1 MPSIFDG
8 LDEIINSFLGIDE
21 TWISSKKSQLR
32 YEHGETLLRLCKG
45 VVPQNVKGVVPQNVN
60 CSELINALFDQVNLT
75 WNTLAPNYTPRPPS
89 PQNWRRQ
96 ENPYVDPDR
105 SLDEVVLERTITQV
119 TDGNWWNQ
127 IPVEQTLLGVRRGKV
142 IDLVHRD
149 GFEGKDIEIIELKTG
164 KYTPLS
170 ATGQVLKYG
179 IAYAFY
185 RSRYKDLFNSEPAAE
200 LLKSSRITLVVLA
213 PWKFYKPFENCD
225 WLARLEVSLDKALQK
240 FSKGHENTLPKM
252 GFRFQT
258 FPKDFVWSGTNDDPS
273 TETQKKVLW
282 AIHHREAAFGNN

>member
-21 TWISSKKSQLR
+21 TWISGDSRLC
-32 YEHGETLLRLCKG
+32 YEHKETLLRLCKG
-45 VVPQNVKGVVPQNVN
+45 VGPQNVN
-60 CSELINALFDQVNLT
+60 CCKLIDSLFAQVNQT
-75 WNTLAPNYTPRPPS
+75 WDTLAPNYPIRPPS
-89 PQNWRRQ
+89 TENWRRKK
-96 ENPYVDPDR
+96 NPKV
-105 SLDEVVLERTITQV
+105 SSKNLSDEVVLERTIIQE

-127 IPVEQTLLGVRRGKV
+127 IPVEQTLLEVRRGKV

-149 GFEGKDIEIIELKTG
+149 GAEGRDFEIIELKTG
-164 KYTPLS
+164 GGYTPLS

-179 IAYAFY
+179 IVYAFY
-185 RSRYKDLFNSEPAAE
+185 RSRYRELFNLEPAAE

-225 WLARLEVSLDKALQK
+225 WLARLEVSLDKALHG

-258 FPKDFVWSGTNDDPS
+258 FPKDFVWSTTKKDSDI
-273 TETQKKVLW
+273 ETQKKVLW
-282 AIHHREAAFGNN
+282 AVHHREAVFGSN